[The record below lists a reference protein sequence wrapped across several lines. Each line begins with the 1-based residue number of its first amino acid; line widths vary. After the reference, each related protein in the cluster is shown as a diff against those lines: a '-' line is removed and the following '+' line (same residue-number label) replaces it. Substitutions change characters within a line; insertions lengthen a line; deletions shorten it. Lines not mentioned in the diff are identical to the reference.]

1 MEQEEKKQKSQTA
14 ENQASCSS
22 LQPVEPHPFI
32 SVIPLAVLIT
42 LIVLVVKIFPDD
54 ALAGASQVALMIAT
68 AVCVALGMGI
78 YRMKWNI
85 FEEMIKKTVGDAG
98 VSILILLLIGMM
110 SATWMI
116 SGVVPTL
123 IYYGVQIM
131 SPTFFLPC
139 ACIISSIISVMTGTS
154 WTTIATIGI
163 ALMGIGDA
171 LGIPAPY
178 TAGAIISGAYFGD
191 KLSPMSDTTVLASSI
206 AGADLFSHIRYMLY
220 TTIPSILL
228 SLVLYLII
236 GLCYDSKPVDIS
248 QYLTG
253 LSHGFN
259 ISLFTM
265 LVPAFTGWLIYRKTP
280 SLITLLLSAL
290 SACICALILQPEVLV
305 GIAGEDSIS
314 AKSLFEGIMTT
325 CYTHT
330 QVDCGMVNIN
340 DLVATRGMAG
350 MLNTIWLILCAMC
363 FGSCM
368 VASGML
374 HAITHMLLKSIH
386 STVSLV
392 CSTVTSSQY
401 LTGLSH
407 GFNISLFTMLVPAF
421 TGWLIYRKTPS
432 LITLLLSALS
442 ACICA
447 LILQPEVLVGI
458 AGEDSISAKS
468 LFEGIMTTCY
478 THTQVDCGMVN
489 INDLVA
495 TRGMAGML
503 NTIWLILCA
512 MCFGS
517 CMVASGM
524 LHAIT
529 HMLLKSIHS
538 TVSLVCSTVTS
549 GVLLNLVMGDQFL
562 SIIMNAS
569 IYKDE
574 YAERGYRPELLSRS
588 TEDSATVTSVLVPW
602 TACGMTQSTVLGIPT
617 LVYLPFCFFNIISP
631 LMSCLVAILGF
642 VPNPQPRENKAS
654 AAQIG
659 RASCRE
665 RV

>member
-1 MEQEEKKQKSQTA
+1 M
-14 ENQASCSS
+14 
-22 LQPVEPHPFI
+22 
-32 SVIPLAVLIT
+32 
-42 LIVLVVKIFPDD
+42 
-54 ALAGASQVALMIAT
+54 
-68 AVCVALGMGI
+68 
-78 YRMKWNI
+78 
-85 FEEMIKKTVGDAG
+85 
-98 VSILILLLIGMM
+98 
-110 SATWMI
+110 
-116 SGVVPTL
+116 
-123 IYYGVQIM
+123 
-131 SPTFFLPC
+131 
-139 ACIISSIISVMTGTS
+139 
-154 WTTIATIGI
+154 
-163 ALMGIGDA
+163 
-171 LGIPAPY
+171 
-178 TAGAIISGAYFGD
+178 
-191 KLSPMSDTTVLASSI
+191 
-206 AGADLFSHIRYMLY
+206 
-220 TTIPSILL
+220 
-228 SLVLYLII
+228 
-236 GLCYDSKPVDIS
+236 DI
-248 QYLTG
+248 
-253 LSHGFN
+253 
-259 ISLFTM
+259 
-265 LVPAFTGWLIYRKTP
+265 
-280 SLITLLLSAL
+280 
-290 SACICALILQPEVLV
+290 
-305 GIAGEDSIS
+305 
-314 AKSLFEGIMTT
+314 
-325 CYTHT
+325 
-330 QVDCGMVNIN
+330 
-340 DLVATRGMAG
+340 
-350 MLNTIWLILCAMC
+350 
-363 FGSCM
+363 
-368 VASGML
+368 
-374 HAITHMLLKSIH
+374 
-386 STVSLV
+386 
-392 CSTVTSSQY
+392 SQY

-642 VPNPQPRENKAS
+642 VPNPQPRVNKAS
-654 AAQIG
+654 ASEESDIH
-659 RASCRE
+659 
-665 RV
+665 

>member
-1 MEQEEKKQKSQTA
+1 MSHSTETKS
-14 ENQASCSS
+14 
-22 LQPVEPHPFI
+22 PHPLI
-32 SVIPLAVLIT
+32 SVIPLAVLIA
-42 LIVLVVKIFPDD
+42 LIVLVIKLFPDD
-54 ALAGASQVALMIAT
+54 ALSGASQVALMTAT
-68 AVCVALGMGI
+68 AVCVALGMSV
-78 YRMKWNI
+78 YKMKWDV
-85 FEEMIKKTVGDAG
+85 FEEKIKQTVGEAG

-123 IYYGVQIM
+123 IYYGVQVM
-131 SPTFFLPC
+131 SPALFLPC

-171 LGIPAPY
+171 LGIPSPY

-191 KLSPMSDTTVLASSI
+191 KISPMSDTTVLASSI
-206 AGADLFSHIRYMLY
+206 AGADIFVHIRYMLY
-220 TTIPSILL
+220 TTVPSILI
-228 SLVLYLII
+228 SLIIYLII
-236 GLCYDSKPVDIS
+236 GLCYDSKPVDIG

-253 LSHGFN
+253 LDRGFN
-259 ISLFTM
+259 ITLWTM
-265 LVPAFTGWLIYRKTP
+265 LVPLFTAWLIYRKVP

-290 SACICALILQPEVLV
+290 SACVCAVVLQPDVLAK
-305 GIAGEDSIS
+305 IAGESAVT

-330 QVDCGMVNIN
+330 QVDCGMASIN

-350 MLNTIWLILCAMC
+350 MLDTIWLILCAMC

-374 HAITHMLLKSIH
+374 HAIT
-386 STVSLV
+386 
-392 CSTVTSSQY
+392 
-401 LTGLSH
+401 
-407 GFNISLFTMLVPAF
+407 
-421 TGWLIYRKTPS
+421 R
-432 LITLLLSALS
+432 
-442 ACICA
+442 
-447 LILQPEVLVGI
+447 
-458 AGEDSISAKS
+458 
-468 LFEGIMTTCY
+468 
-478 THTQVDCGMVN
+478 
-489 INDLVA
+489 
-495 TRGMAGML
+495 
-503 NTIWLILCA
+503 
-512 MCFGS
+512 
-517 CMVASGM
+517 
-524 LHAIT
+524 
-529 HMLLKSIHS
+529 MLLKSIHS

-642 VPNPQPRENKAS
+642 VPDPKPQVES
-654 AAQIG
+654 EG
-659 RASCRE
+659 
-665 RV
+665 

>member
-1 MEQEEKKQKSQTA
+1 
-14 ENQASCSS
+14 
-22 LQPVEPHPFI
+22 
-32 SVIPLAVLIT
+32 
-42 LIVLVVKIFPDD
+42 
-54 ALAGASQVALMIAT
+54 MIAT

-116 SGVVPTL
+116 SGVVP
-123 IYYGVQIM
+123 
-131 SPTFFLPC
+131 
-139 ACIISSIISVMTGTS
+139 
-154 WTTIATIGI
+154 
-163 ALMGIGDA
+163 
-171 LGIPAPY
+171 
-178 TAGAIISGAYFGD
+178 
-191 KLSPMSDTTVLASSI
+191 
-206 AGADLFSHIRYMLY
+206 
-220 TTIPSILL
+220 
-228 SLVLYLII
+228 
-236 GLCYDSKPVDIS
+236 
-248 QYLTG
+248 
-253 LSHGFN
+253 
-259 ISLFTM
+259 
-265 LVPAFTGWLIYRKTP
+265 
-280 SLITLLLSAL
+280 
-290 SACICALILQPEVLV
+290 
-305 GIAGEDSIS
+305 
-314 AKSLFEGIMTT
+314 
-325 CYTHT
+325 
-330 QVDCGMVNIN
+330 
-340 DLVATRGMAG
+340 
-350 MLNTIWLILCAMC
+350 
-363 FGSCM
+363 
-368 VASGML
+368 
-374 HAITHMLLKSIH
+374 
-386 STVSLV
+386 
-392 CSTVTSSQY
+392 
-401 LTGLSH
+401 
-407 GFNISLFTMLVPAF
+407 
-421 TGWLIYRKTPS
+421 
-432 LITLLLSALS
+432 
-442 ACICA
+442 ICA

-654 AAQIG
+654 AAEESDIH
-659 RASCRE
+659 
-665 RV
+665 